1 MENALEELESK
12 VRTSKYRMG
21 KTNDVIAKHDKEA
34 LVIAKH
40 DKEALVIA
48 KHDKEALVIAKHDKE
63 AHKETTPIS
72 YNHIHNG
79 QHFER
84 EHRRGNV
91 C

>member
-1 MENALEELESK
+1 MENSLEELESK

-21 KTNDVIAKHDKEA
+21 KTND
-34 LVIAKH
+34 
-40 DKEALVIA
+40 VIA

>member
-21 KTNDVIAKHDKEA
+21 KTND
-34 LVIAKH
+34 
-40 DKEALVIA
+40 VIA